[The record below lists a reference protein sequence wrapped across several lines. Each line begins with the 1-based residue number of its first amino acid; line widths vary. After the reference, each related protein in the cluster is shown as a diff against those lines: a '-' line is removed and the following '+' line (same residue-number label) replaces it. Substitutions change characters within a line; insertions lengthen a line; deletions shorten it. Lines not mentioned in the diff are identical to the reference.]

1 VVAVDASGVREVVT
15 DQRNG
20 RLLAS
25 QSRRAF
31 VDALIA
37 FLIVVLICLPI
48 HEFGHAWAAVK
59 MGDTL
64 PLVQGRYT
72 LNPKRHLDV
81 IGTLLLALV
90 GFGWAKPVQINPYAM
105 RLAPNPRAGL
115 IVAAAAGP
123 AMNVLLA
130 VIAAILFRVNLSTL
144 RLPLAADVLWLLT
157 YINMGLVVFNLI
169 PIPPLDGSRILYM
182 LLPARYANITATLNQ
197 YGPFILLAVVLLAGT
212 FITSMTLALTR
223 FLLGI

>member
-1 VVAVDASGVREVVT
+1 MLVQALGSGL
-15 DQRNG
+15 G
-20 RLLAS
+20 
-25 QSRRAF
+25 AF
-31 VDALIA
+31 IDALIA
-37 FLIVVLICLPI
+37 FLIIVLVCLPL

-64 PLVQGRYT
+64 PLEQGRYT
-72 LNPKRHLDV
+72 VNPRRHLDV

-130 VIAAILFRVNLSTL
+130 VIAAILFRLNLSTL
-144 RLPLAADVLWLLT
+144 QQPLAASVLWLLT
-157 YINMGLVVFNLI
+157 YINMALVVFNLI

-182 LLPARYANITATLNQ
+182 LLPARYDQITATLNQ

-212 FITSMTLALTR
+212 LITSVTVTLTR

>member
-1 VVAVDASGVREVVT
+1 MLLVSLGSGL
-15 DQRNG
+15 G
-20 RLLAS
+20 
-25 QSRRAF
+25 AF

-37 FLIVVLICLPI
+37 FLIIILVCLPL

-64 PLVQGRYT
+64 PLMQGRYT
-72 LNPKRHLDV
+72 LDPRRHLDL
-81 IGTLLLALV
+81 IGTILLALA

-130 VIAAILFRVNLSTL
+130 IVAAILYRLNAGTL
-144 RLPLAADVLWLLT
+144 RQPAIAEVLQLLT

-182 LLPARYANITATLNQ
+182 LLPSRYDNITASLNQ
-197 YGPFILLAVVLLAGT
+197 YGPFILLAVILLAGT
-212 FITSMTLALTR
+212 IITSVTFTLTR
-223 FLLGI
+223 LLLGI

>member
-1 VVAVDASGVREVVT
+1 MLVQGLGSGF
-15 DQRNG
+15 G
-20 RLLAS
+20 
-25 QSRRAF
+25 AF
-31 VDALIA
+31 VDALLA

-64 PLVQGRYT
+64 PLEQGRYT
-72 LNPKRHLDV
+72 LDPRRHLDWL
-81 IGTLLLALV
+81 GAALLALV

-130 VIAAILFRVNLSTL
+130 VVAAILYRLNLSTL
-144 RLPLAADVLWLLT
+144 RLPVAANVLWLLT

-182 LLPARYANITATLNQ
+182 LLPSRYGQITATLNQ
-197 YGPFILLAVVLLAGT
+197 YGPFILLAVVLLAGAL
-212 FITSMTLALTR
+212 ITSVTLALTH

>member
-1 VVAVDASGVREVVT
+1 MLVSGL
-15 DQRNG
+15 NSG
-20 RLLAS
+20 FAG
-25 QSRRAF
+25 F
-31 VDALIA
+31 IDALIA
-37 FLIVVLICLPI
+37 FLIIVLICLPI

-64 PLVQGRYT
+64 PREQGRYT
-72 LNPKRHLDV
+72 LNPRRHLDWL
-81 IGTLLLALV
+81 GAALLALV

-130 VIAAILFRVNLSTL
+130 VGAAAMFRLNLSTL
-144 RLPLAADVLWLLT
+144 RLPLAADVLRLLT

-182 LLPARYANITATLNQ
+182 LLPSHYDNITAALNQ

-212 FITSMTLALTR
+212 LITSVTLTLTR
-223 FLLGI
+223 FLLGM

>member
-1 VVAVDASGVREVVT
+1 MMLI
-15 DQRNG
+15 NG
-20 RLLAS
+20 LNGGLTG
-25 QSRRAF
+25 F

-37 FLIVVLICLPI
+37 FLIIVLVCLPI

-72 LNPKRHLDV
+72 INPRRHLDV
-81 IGTLLLALV
+81 MGTLLLALV
-90 GFGWAKPVQINPYAM
+90 GFGWAKPVQINPYAL

-123 AMNVLLA
+123 AMNVVLA
-130 VIAAILFRVNLSTL
+130 VVAAILFRLNASTL
-144 RLPLAADVLWLLT
+144 RLPLAADVLWLVT

-182 LLPARYANITATLNQ
+182 LLPARYDNITATLNQ
-197 YGPFILLAVVLLAGT
+197 YGPFILLAVVLLAGAL
-212 FITSMTLALTR
+212 ITSVTFTLTR
-223 FLLGI
+223 LLLGV

>member
-1 VVAVDASGVREVVT
+1 M
-15 DQRNG
+15 
-20 RLLAS
+20 LLQGIGAGLG
-25 QSRRAF
+25 AF

-37 FLIVVLICLPI
+37 FLIIVLICLPI

-64 PLVQGRYT
+64 PLQQGRYT

-130 VIAAILFRVNLSTL
+130 VIAALLFRLNLSTL
-144 RLPLAADVLWLLT
+144 QWPFVASVMSTLT
-157 YINMGLVVFNLI
+157 YINVLLVVFNLI

-182 LLPARYANITATLNQ
+182 LLPARYDNITATLNQ
-197 YGPFILLAVVLLAGT
+197 YGPFILLAVILLAGSLISSVT
-212 FITSMTLALTR
+212 FTLTR
-223 FLLGI
+223 FLLGF

>member
-1 VVAVDASGVREVVT
+1 MLVQGLGSGL
-15 DQRNG
+15 G
-20 RLLAS
+20 
-25 QSRRAF
+25 AF

-37 FLIVVLICLPI
+37 FLIIVLVCLPI

-64 PLVQGRYT
+64 PLEQGRYT
-72 LNPKRHLDV
+72 LNPRRHLDW
-81 IGTLLLALV
+81 IGAAMLALI

-130 VIAAILFRVNLSTL
+130 VTTAIFFRLNSSTL
-144 RLPLAADVLWLLT
+144 HLPVAPNVLWLLT
-157 YINMGLVVFNLI
+157 YINLGLVVFNLI

-182 LLPARYANITATLNQ
+182 LLPSRYDRITATLNQ
-197 YGPFILLAVVLLAGT
+197 YGPFILLGVVLLAGT
-212 FITSMTLALTR
+212 LITSVTLALTR
-223 FLLGI
+223 FLLGL

>member
-1 VVAVDASGVREVVT
+1 MLINGLNGGVSG
-15 DQRNG
+15 
-20 RLLAS
+20 
-25 QSRRAF
+25 F

-37 FLIVVLICLPI
+37 FLIIVLVCLPV

-64 PLVQGRYT
+64 PLAQGRYT
-72 LNPKRHLDV
+72 VDPRRHLDV
-81 IGTLLLALV
+81 LGTLLLALV

-123 AMNVLLA
+123 AMNVLLG
-130 VIAAILFRVNLSTL
+130 VLAAILFRLNVSTL
-144 RLPLAADVLWLLT
+144 RLPVAADVLWLVT

-182 LLPARYANITATLNQ
+182 LLPSRYDNITATLNQ
-197 YGPFILLAVVLLAGT
+197 YGPFILLAVVLLAGAL
-212 FITSMTLALTR
+212 ITSVTLALTR

>member
-1 VVAVDASGVREVVT
+1 MLVQGLGSGF
-15 DQRNG
+15 G
-20 RLLAS
+20 
-25 QSRRAF
+25 AF
-31 VDALIA
+31 IDALIA
-37 FLIVVLICLPI
+37 FLIIVLVCLPI

-64 PLVQGRYT
+64 PLEQGRYT
-72 LNPKRHLDV
+72 LNPRRHLDV

-105 RLAPNPRAGL
+105 RLAPSPRAGL

-130 VIAAILFRVNLSTL
+130 IVAALLFRLNLSTL
-144 RLPLAADVLWLLT
+144 RLPVAADVLWLVT

-182 LLPARYANITATLNQ
+182 LLPARYGNVTAVLNQ
-197 YGPFILLAVVLLAGT
+197 YGPFILLAVVLLAGAL
-212 FITSMTLALTR
+212 ITSVTLTLTR

>member
-1 VVAVDASGVREVVT
+1 MLLSGLNAGLT
-15 DQRNG
+15 G
-20 RLLAS
+20 
-25 QSRRAF
+25 F
-31 VDALIA
+31 IDALIA
-37 FLIVVLICLPI
+37 FLIVVLISLPL

-64 PLVQGRYT
+64 PLEQGRYT
-72 LNPKRHLDV
+72 INPKRHLDV

-130 VIAAILFRVNLSTL
+130 VIAALLFRLNLSTL
-144 RLPLAADVLWLLT
+144 QWPIVASVMSTLV
-157 YINMGLVVFNLI
+157 YINVLLVVFNLI

-182 LLPARYANITATLNQ
+182 LLPSRFDNVTATLNQ
-197 YGPFILLAVVLLAGT
+197 YGPFILLAVILLAGSLISSVT
-212 FITSMTLALTR
+212 FTLTR
-223 FLLGI
+223 FLLGF

>member
-1 VVAVDASGVREVVT
+1 MLLSGLNAGLT
-15 DQRNG
+15 G
-20 RLLAS
+20 
-25 QSRRAF
+25 F
-31 VDALIA
+31 IDALIA
-37 FLIVVLICLPI
+37 FLIIALICLPF

-81 IGTLLLALV
+81 IGTVLLALV

-130 VIAAILFRVNLSTL
+130 IIAAIVFRLNLSTL
-144 RLPLAADVLWLLT
+144 QWPFVASVMSTLT
-157 YINMGLVVFNLI
+157 YINVLLVVFNLI

-182 LLPARYANITATLNQ
+182 LLPARFDNITATLNQ
-197 YGPFILLAVVLLAGT
+197 YGPFILLAVILLAGPLISSVT
-212 FITSMTLALTR
+212 FTLTR
-223 FLLGI
+223 FLLGF

>member
-1 VVAVDASGVREVVT
+1 M
-15 DQRNG
+15 
-20 RLLAS
+20 LLQGLDS
-25 QSRRAF
+25 VGAF
-31 VDALIA
+31 IDALIA
-37 FLIVVLICLPI
+37 FLIIVLVCLPI

-72 LNPKRHLDV
+72 LNPRRHLDV

-123 AMNVLLA
+123 AMNLLLA
-130 VIAAILFRVNLSTL
+130 VGAAALFRLNVSTL
-144 RLPLAADVLWLLT
+144 WSPVVADVLWLLT
-157 YINMGLVVFNLI
+157 SINLVLVIFNLI
-169 PIPPLDGSRILYM
+169 PIPPLDGSRILFM
-182 LLPARYANITATLNQ
+182 LLPSRYDNITATLNQ
-197 YGPFILLAVVLLAGT
+197 YGPFILLAVVLLAGSLISSVT
-212 FITSMTLALTR
+212 WTLTR

>member
-1 VVAVDASGVREVVT
+1 MLLQGLGSGL
-15 DQRNG
+15 G
-20 RLLAS
+20 
-25 QSRRAF
+25 AF
-31 VDALIA
+31 IDALLA

-64 PLVQGRYT
+64 PLEQGRYT
-72 LNPKRHLDV
+72 LNPRRHLDV
-81 IGTLLLALV
+81 IGALLLALV

-130 VIAAILFRVNLSTL
+130 LGAAVLFRLNLSTL
-144 RLPLAADVLWLLT
+144 RLSWATDLLWLLT
-157 YINMGLVVFNLI
+157 YINLVLVVFNLI

-182 LLPARYANITATLNQ
+182 LLPSRYDNITATLNQ
-197 YGPFILLAVVLLAGT
+197 YGPFILLAVVLLAGPL
-212 FITSMTLALTR
+212 ISSVTLTLTR
-223 FLLGI
+223 FFVGI